1 LSDVTAES
9 ERADLI
15 LHSGKIVTLGDRQP
29 LVGALALGNGRV
41 LAAGERTE
49 IERRRGP
56 DTADIDLHGRTVIPG
71 LNDSHLHLIRGG
83 LNYLMEL
90 RWDGVPSL
98 ADALRMLADQAARTP
113 APQWVRVIGGWSEF
127 QFAERRMPTLAEIN
141 SVSRDTPVIVL
152 HLYTRALL
160 NRAALA
166 ALGYTRETPD
176 PPRGEIQRDSN
187 GEPTGM
193 LIATPDASILYTAI
207 AGAPKLPVEQQVTS
221 TLHFF
226 RELNRLGITSA
237 IDAGGGFQAYPEDY
251 GVVERLA
258 SEDRLT
264 VRIAMNLFTQRPGEE
279 LDDFRRWADMTA
291 PDAGDDM
298 LRVNGVGEMVR
309 YKCYDFENFEQPR
322 PDPLPGGEDELEEAL
337 GFLAERRWPF
347 RMHATYDESVRAYL
361 NVIERVDER
370 VGLNGL
376 RWFFDHCE
384 TVSEISIERIAALGG
399 GIAIQDRMA
408 FAGERFIKRYGQ
420 RAAERTPP
428 VREMLRQGL
437 HVGAG
442 TDATRVASY
451 NPWVSLYWLVTGR
464 TVGGA
469 ELWPADRRLDRL
481 EALRLYTHG
490 SAWFSG
496 EQAHKGTLTEGAFAD
511 LAVLSEDYLSV
522 PEEQIRHI
530 SSVLTVVDGHV
541 VHGEREFAE
550 LAPPPPP
557 GVPDWTPYATREPY
571 VPPSGGVTA
580 CAAHLHLPTP
590 NRKRPDDPFAGACFA
605 F

>member
-1 LSDVTAES
+1 MATAE
-9 ERADLI
+9 LI
-15 LHSGKIVTLGDRQP
+15 LHSGKVITLGGRNP
-29 LVGALALGNGRV
+29 LVSALALSDGRV
-41 LAAGERTE
+41 LAAGDRADVEHY
-49 IERRRGP
+49 RGP
-56 DTADIDLHGRTVIPG
+56 DTTDVDLGGRTVVPG

-98 ADALRMLADQAARTP
+98 ADALRMLAEQARRTP

-127 QFAERRMPTLAEIN
+127 QFAERRMPTLEEIN
-141 SVSRDTPVIVL
+141 AAAPDTPVLVL

-166 ALGYTRETPD
+166 ALGYTRQTPD
-176 PPRGEIQRDSN
+176 PPRGEIQRDRN
-187 GEPTGM
+187 GDPTGM
-193 LIATPDASILYTAI
+193 LIAAPDARILYTAI
-207 AGAPKLPVEQQVTS
+207 AGAPKLPAQQQLVS

-237 IDAGGGFQAYPEDY
+237 IDAGGGFQAYPDDY
-251 GVVERLA
+251 GVVQRLA
-258 SEDRLT
+258 AEDRLT

-279 LDDFRRWADMTA
+279 LEDFHRWADMTA

-298 LRVNGVGEMVR
+298 LRLNGVGEMIR

-322 PDPLPGGEDELEEAL
+322 PDPIPGGEDELEEAL
-337 GFLAERRWPF
+337 GFLVERRWPF

-361 NVIERVDER
+361 DVIERVDQG
-370 VGLNGL
+370 VGLSGL

-384 TVSEISIERIAALGG
+384 TVSEQSIERIAALGG

-408 FAGERFIKRYGQ
+408 FAGERFIERYGQ
-420 RAAERTPP
+420 DAANRTPP
-428 VREMLRQGL
+428 IQEMLSRGL
-437 HVGAG
+437 PVGAG
-442 TDATRVASY
+442 TDATRVSSY
-451 NPWVSLYWLVTGR
+451 NPWVSLYWLIAGR

-469 ELWPADRRLDRL
+469 ELWSADRRLDRV
-481 EALRLYTHG
+481 EALRLYTQE

-496 EQAHKGTLTEGAFAD
+496 EQEHKGTLAAGAFAD
-511 LAVLSEDYLSV
+511 LAVLSDDYLSI
-522 PEEQIRHI
+522 PEEHIKHI
-530 SSVLTVVDGHV
+530 SSVLTIVGGRV
-541 VHGEREFAE
+541 VHGDREFTE

-557 GVPDWTPYATREPY
+557 AAPDWAPYAGTEPY
-571 VPPSGGVTA
+571 VPPTGAVTA
-580 CAAHLHLPTP
+580 CAAHLHLP
-590 NRKRPDDPFAGACFA
+590 NLHSKRPDDPFAGACFA

>member
-1 LSDVTAES
+1 MTTAE
-9 ERADLI
+9 LI
-15 LHSGKIVTLGDRQP
+15 LHSGKVVTLGRR
-29 LVGALALGNGRV
+29 LLASSIAIGDARV
-41 LAAGERTE
+41 LATGDRSAVEQL
-49 IERRRGP
+49 RGP
-56 DTADIDLHGRTVIPG
+56 DTVDVDLGGRTVIPG

-98 ADALRMLADQAARTP
+98 ADALRMLAEQTRRTP

-141 SVSRDTPVIVL
+141 AVSPDTSVMVL

-187 GEPTGM
+187 GDPTGM
-193 LIATPDASILYTAI
+193 LIATPDARILYTAI
-207 AGAPKLPVEQQVTS
+207 GGAPKLPAEQQVVS

-237 IDAGGGFQAYPEDY
+237 IDAGGGFQAYPDDY
-251 GVVERLA
+251 GVVQQLA
-258 SEDRLT
+258 KEDRLT

-279 LDDFRRWADMTA
+279 LEDFRRWAEMTA

-298 LRVNGVGEMVR
+298 LRVNGVGEMIR

-322 PDPLPGGEDELEEAL
+322 PDPLPGGEDELAEAL
-337 GFLAERRWPF
+337 NFLVERRWPF

-361 NVIERVDER
+361 DVIERVDKR

-384 TVSEISIERIAALGG
+384 TVSESSIERIAALGG

-408 FAGERFIKRYGQ
+408 FAGERFIERYGQ
-420 RAAERTPP
+420 DAADQTPP
-428 VREMLRQGL
+428 VPEMLSQGL
-437 HVGAG
+437 PVGAG

-451 NPWVSLYWLVTGR
+451 NPWVSLYWLVSGR
-464 TVGGA
+464 TVGGT
-469 ELWPADRRLDRL
+469 ELWSAERRLDRVQ
-481 EALRLYTHG
+481 ALRLYTHG

-496 EQAHKGTLTEGAFAD
+496 EQDRKGTLTEGAFAD
-511 LAVLSEDYLSV
+511 LAVLSDDYLSI
-522 PEEQIRHI
+522 PDEHIRHI
-530 SSVLTVVDGHV
+530 SSVLTVVGGRI
-541 VHGEREFAE
+541 VHGDREFAE
-550 LAPPPPP
+550 LAPPAPPP
-557 GVPDWTPYATREPY
+557 VPDWTPYATSAPY
-571 VPPSGGVTA
+571 VVPRGGVSA
-580 CAAHLHLPTP
+580 CAHLHLPTP
-590 NRKRPDDPFAGACFA
+590 RRTQPDDPFAGACFA

>member
-1 LSDVTAES
+1 MDTAE
-9 ERADLI
+9 LI
-15 LHSGKIVTLGDRQP
+15 LHSGKVVTLGGPHPR
-29 LVGALALGNGRV
+29 VSALALGGGRV
-41 LAAGERTE
+41 LAAGERAE
-49 IERRRGP
+49 VERYRGP
-56 DTADIDLHGRTVIPG
+56 GTFDIDVGGRTVIPG

-98 ADALRMLADQAARTP
+98 ADAMRMLAEQARRTP

-141 SVSRDTPVIVL
+141 AASPDTPVIVL

-176 PPRGEIQRDSN
+176 PPRGAIQRDS
-187 GEPTGM
+187 GGDPTGM
-193 LIATPDASILYTAI
+193 LIASPDARILYTAI
-207 AGAPKLPVEQQVTS
+207 AGAPKLPVEHQVVS

-237 IDAGGGFQAYPEDY
+237 IDAGGGFQTYPDDY
-251 GVVERLA
+251 AVVERLA
-258 SEDRLT
+258 KEDRLT
-264 VRIAMNLFTQRPGEE
+264 VRIAMNLFTHHPGEE
-279 LDDFRRWADMTA
+279 LEDFRRWAEMTA

-298 LRVNGVGEMVR
+298 LRMNGVGEMIR

-322 PDPLPGGEDELEEAL
+322 PDPLRGGEGELEEAL
-337 GFLAERRWPF
+337 SFLVERRWPF
-347 RMHATYDESVRAYL
+347 RMHATYDESVRTYL
-361 NVIERVDER
+361 DVIERVDEHI
-370 VGLNGL
+370 GLNGL

-384 TVSEISIERIAALGG
+384 TVSEASIERIAALGG

-408 FAGERFIKRYGQ
+408 FAGERFIERYGQ
-420 RAAERTPP
+420 DAANRTPP
-428 VREMLRQGL
+428 VPEMLSRGL
-437 HVGAG
+437 PVGAG
-442 TDATRVASY
+442 TDGTRVASY

-464 TVGGA
+464 TVGGT
-469 ELWPADRRLDRL
+469 ELWSAERQLDRV

-496 EQAHKGTLTEGAFAD
+496 EQAAKGTLTEGAFAD
-511 LAVLSEDYLSV
+511 LAVLSDDYLSI
-522 PEEQIRHI
+522 PDEHIRHI
-530 SSVLTVVDGHV
+530 SSVLTIVAGRI
-541 VHGEREFAE
+541 VHGDREFAE
-550 LAPPPPP
+550 IAPPPPP
-557 GVPDWTPYATREPY
+557 AVPDWTPYATSEPY
-571 VPPSGGVTA
+571 VVPSGAVAA

-590 NRKRPDDPFAGACFA
+590 RRNRSHEPFSGACFA
-605 F
+605 L